1 MKLRIIILGAIV
13 LGTLSTVAA
22 QTTTPAVTTTQIEQQ
37 GQIIQG
43 QVNGELTKQETR
55 RLERQQRRI
64 ARHKHDAKAD
74 GKVSRREARKLR
86 KEQMEADK
94 NIYRKTN
101 DPKKN

>member
-22 QTTTPAVTTTQIEQQ
+22 QTATPVITSTQIEQQ
-37 GQIIQG
+37 GQITTG
-43 QVNGELTKQETR
+43 QMNGELTKQETR

-64 ARHKHDAKAD
+64 ARHKHDAKSD
-74 GKVSRREARKLR
+74 GKVTRREARKIR
-86 KEQMEADK
+86 KEQMEADR